1 MSDPVQASP
10 ARLLE
15 RIRSPLDLAELA
27 PAERPELC
35 AEIRAFLLDTVQ
47 RTGGHLGSNLG
58 VVELTVALHTVFD
71 FRRDRLVWDVSHQG
85 YVHKLL
91 TGRQGRF
98 ASLRQTGG
106 LCGFT
111 NPRESS
117 YDLFHTGHAGT
128 SISLALGLTFA
139 RGSESR
145 PPEVVALVGDA
156 ALGAGVAFEALNH
169 AAASGQRLLVGLN

>member
-1 MSDPVQASP
+1 MSEPTE
-10 ARLLE
+10 ARGGTGWME
-15 RIRSPLDLAELA
+15 RIRSPLDLRGLT
-27 PAERPELC
+27 PVERRELC
-35 AEIRAFLLDTVQ
+35 DEIRAFLLDSVQ

-91 TGRQGRF
+91 TGRKGRF
-98 ASLRQTGG
+98 ASLRQTDG

-128 SISLALGLTFA
+128 SISLGLGLSLATA
-139 RGSESR
+139 HEAER
-145 PPEVVALVGDA
+145 PHPSSA
-156 ALGAGVAFEALNH
+156 
-169 AAASGQRLLVGLN
+169 